1 MPYYFLNLK
10 TLRKVLVYLSL
21 TIGILLIALVTS
33 VFLFKDKIINQF
45 IREANKSLDTP
56 VKVGKIDVSVFQQFP
71 QLSIVLT
78 DVYIEDSH
86 NGQYPLLT
94 AKKVSFQL
102 SPIEVWRGNYK
113 IEGLKIIDSETNL
126 KINANGENNYRILK
140 ETKSTGKETI
150 SFALNN
156 IQLEKTIFNYF
167 NLQGKQNLR
176 FTSEAL
182 TASIGVNDFNYNIK
196 AKGQLTTEKIEI
208 EGKPYLAGKA
218 FNIQSSLVYNDEDKT
233 LLIDPSTLQLG
244 KASFNVSGSYS
255 WKEKNIID
263 ISTEGTNTSIQTILS
278 LLPQSVSSNVEKYR
292 SEGDVY
298 FKSRLKGEIGKNVH
312 PAFSADFG
320 FDNAT
325 IYHPDYKSK
334 IEKATL
340 QGSFASGQYTD
351 LRQGSLVLKNVR
363 GELNGEPFQADFV
376 LNNFVDPTIIFK
388 FKGKLDAS
396 SVLGFYP
403 IETIQ
408 EATGSLTTDIAFEG
422 KIGLLKNKATAQ
434 RVSTQGTIDL
444 NNINLTYGEQK
455 IKLQQLNGS
464 LQFSN
469 NDLALSNVKAKL
481 GKSDFLL
488 NGFFKNIIT
497 FLLFDNQ
504 PIGIET
510 DLKANY
516 LDLDEIFALSFGT
529 NSNKKDQQYE
539 FAISHNVNLNFNCDV
554 AGLHY
559 RKFNARALKGDLLVK
574 NEVAVSRKLSF
585 QSMGG
590 DVVLSAILDA
600 KNRKAIDLVST
611 VKLNNIHIDSA
622 FYVFENFN
630 QDFIGDKH
638 LRGRTSADVNME
650 MTFNQNLRLFP
661 ETLIADISMIIKN
674 GELNN
679 FEPMKKLNKYLDDE
693 GLSKLRFSDIKNDIH
708 IENKTVYIP
717 QMEIRSNV
725 TDLKVSGTHTFD
737 QHIEYRIVTPLRR
750 KRIVD
755 VDAQQAIEET
765 GGQSK
770 LFLKIY
776 GTTSNYRIAYDTEA
790 VRKKIANDIK
800 REVQELKDAFKSK
813 GKKQQKEVELQ
824 KDDYFDWDDQTPQD
838 N

>member
-1 MPYYFLNLK
+1 MK
-10 TLRKVLVYLSL
+10 TLRKLLFYISL
-21 TIGILLIALVTS
+21 TIGILLIALVAS
-33 VFLFKDKIINQF
+33 VFLFKDKIINEF
-45 IREANKSLDTP
+45 IREANKSLNTP

-71 QLSIVLT
+71 KLSIVIT
-78 DVYIEDSH
+78 DVYVEDSH
-86 NGQYPLLT
+86 HGQYPLLT
-94 AKKVSFQL
+94 AKKISFQMN
-102 SPIEVWRGNYK
+102 PIEVWQGNYK
-113 IEGLKIIDSETNL
+113 IEGLKIIDSETNF
-126 KINANGENNYRILK
+126 KINADGENNYKILK
-140 ETKSTGKETI
+140 KTKSTGKETV

-156 IQLEKTIFNYF
+156 VELEKTVFNYF
-167 NLQGKQNLR
+167 DLYGKQNLR
-176 FTSEAL
+176 FSSKAL
-182 TASIGVNDFNYNIK
+182 TASIGITDFNYNIK

-218 FNIQSSLVYNDEDKT
+218 FNIQSSLIYNDKDKT
-233 LLIDPSTLQLG
+233 LLIDPSLLELG
-244 KASFNVSGSYS
+244 KASFNVSGSYA
-255 WKEKNIID
+255 WKEKNLID
-263 ISTEGTNTSIQTILS
+263 LTTEGTNTSIQTILS
-278 LLPQSVSSNVEKYR
+278 LLPQTVSSSVEKYR

-298 FKSRLKGEIGKNVH
+298 FKSRLKGEIGKNKH
-312 PAFSADFG
+312 PSFSAEFG

-325 IYHPDYKSK
+325 IYHPEYKSK

-340 QGSFASGQYTD
+340 QGSFASGTYSD

-376 LNNFVDPTIIFK
+376 LNNFVDPAIIFK

-403 IETIQ
+403 IESIE
-408 EATGSLTTDIAFEG
+408 EANGSLTTDIAFEG

-444 NNINLTYGEQK
+444 NNITLTYGEHK

-469 NDLALSNVKAKL
+469 NDLALSNVKGKL

-488 NGFFKNIIT
+488 NGFFKNVIT

-510 DLKANY
+510 DLKSAF

-529 NSNKKDQQYE
+529 KSAEKEEQYE
-539 FAISHNVNLNFNCDV
+539 FAISRNVNLNFNCDV
-554 AGLHY
+554 TKLRY
-559 RKFNARALKGDLLVK
+559 RKFNARNIKGDLLVK
-574 NEVAVSRKLSF
+574 NEVAVSRNLSF

-590 DVVLSAILDA
+590 DMTLSGIVDA
-600 KNRKAIDLVST
+600 KNHKAIDLVST
-611 VKLNNIHIDSA
+611 VKLNGIHVDSA

-630 QDFIGDKH
+630 QDFIKDKH
-638 LRGRTSADVNME
+638 LKGRTFAEVNLE

-661 ETLIADISMIIKN
+661 ETLIADIGMVIKN

-693 GLSKLRFSDIKNDIH
+693 SLSKLRFSDIKNDIH

-737 QHIEYRIVTPLRR
+737 QRIEYRIVTPLRR

-755 VDAQQAIEET
+755 VEAQNAIEET

-776 GTTSNYRIAYDTEA
+776 GTTDNYRIAYDVEA
-790 VRKKIANDIK
+790 VRKKIGNDIK
-800 REVQELKDAFKSK
+800 REVQELKDAFK
-813 GKKQQKEVELQ
+813 GKKQQKEIELQ